1 MLKLCL
7 LLALVALVHGR
18 CGLSGGAR
26 IRSCNDMEMFSQCS
40 RAQQYLDEFNKD
52 QGYSFATIECSDNI
66 VCADYN
72 NLDSAYWCQNM
83 DAYNICKSV
92 QRILE
97 NFTKYVV
104 LPAVPKGGALATR
117 SNRLAGIL

>member
-1 MLKLCL
+1 
-7 LLALVALVHGR
+7 
-18 CGLSGGAR
+18 
-26 IRSCNDMEMFSQCS
+26 MEMFSQCS

-97 NFTKYVV
+97 NFTKYPVECNYELVSTDQIPIINYYRAPAQKSSSASKTTFALTLLWLVIIMVMYNVV
-104 LPAVPKGGALATR
+104 V
-117 SNRLAGIL
+117 